1 MSDRNG
7 SNVPATTTAAL
18 ILSPDKFNIL
28 PYVKEEFVVQIT
40 NVSFETVLFRML
52 TTSPLRYSVTPT
64 KGVIKPNA
72 SIRVTVML
80 NRSRLE
86 EEEVQGGFDD
96 FRVQYCV
103 IGPNDVIDASCANVP
118 GIIKARK
125 AADRSQVHTKKFR
138 CILEE
143 CPKAPSK
150 PVRAEH
156 TRASTLP
163 SVPAEG
169 TPVPQKRADS
179 SSPHAAASK
188 MHLRELEA
196 NTLAEKNRREQAQKQ
211 ESLKNKI
218 MVALLVAVSAAILGF
233 WATSA

>member
-7 SNVPATTTAAL
+7 SNVPTTTTAAL
-18 ILSPDKFNIL
+18 ILSPDKFNIV

-103 IGPNDVIDASCANVP
+103 IGPNDIIDSNCANVP

-125 AADRSQVHTKKFR
+125 AADKSQVHTKKFR
-138 CILEE
+138 CLLEE
-143 CPKAPSK
+143 YPKSPSK

-156 TRASTLP
+156 TRASALP
-163 SVPAEG
+163 SVPTEG

-179 SSPHAAASK
+179 SSPHTAASK
-188 MHLRELEA
+188 THLRELEVS
-196 NTLAEKNRREQAQKQ
+196 TLAEKNRRELAQKQ
-211 ESLKNKI
+211 DSLKNKL
-218 MVALLVAVSAAILGF
+218 MVALLVAVAAVIFGV
-233 WATSA
+233 WSMYA